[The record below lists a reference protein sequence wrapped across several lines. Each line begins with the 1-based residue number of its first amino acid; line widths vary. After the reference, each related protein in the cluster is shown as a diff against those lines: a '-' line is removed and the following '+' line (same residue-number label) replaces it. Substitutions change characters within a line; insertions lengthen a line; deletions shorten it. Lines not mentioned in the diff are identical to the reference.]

1 MCGVWR
7 GIEYLE
13 KSARKNRIGGNR
25 VPNEMGERLDS
36 GAPVENGGVPGTM
49 RRFKIQ
55 EEVDVRKSAD
65 DRG

>member
-36 GAPVENGGVPGTM
+36 GAPVENGGVP
-49 RRFKIQ
+49 
-55 EEVDVRKSAD
+55 D
-65 DRG
+65 DEAL